1 MRTYRVRTDI
11 YTDEIGKSHT
21 VYGIELADHDRVVVT
36 VPDLFF
42 KQDQA
47 EAFAELCNRCELDP
61 MHLMEV
67 IDNELAKI

>member
-11 YTDEIGKSHT
+11 YTDETGKSHT
-21 VYGIELADHDRVVVT
+21 VYGIELVEHNRLVVA

-42 KQDQA
+42 EPSRAK
-47 EAFAELCNRCELDP
+47 AFAELCNRCELAP